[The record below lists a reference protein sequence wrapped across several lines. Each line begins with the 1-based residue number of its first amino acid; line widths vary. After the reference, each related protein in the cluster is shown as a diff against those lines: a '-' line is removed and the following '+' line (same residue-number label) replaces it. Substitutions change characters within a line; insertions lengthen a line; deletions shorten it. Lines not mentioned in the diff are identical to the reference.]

1 MEAIWNVDSLAGFVK
16 DALSRQQEYLDERG
30 KYIQHQVQNLQK
42 EATTLHSKATK
53 GLD

>member
-1 MEAIWNVDSLAGFVK
+1 LLYRSVDSLKSFVE
-16 DALSRQQEYLDERG
+16 DALSRQQGYLDERG
-30 KYIQHQVQNLQK
+30 KHIQHQVQNLQK